1 MTDLKNVGQ
10 QLAAFLKKQNADYIE
25 AHLEESQ
32 FSAISYRGKQLESIS
47 KTTSIGG
54 NVRALV
60 KGGWGFVS
68 FNDLDDLQNKVELA
82 VKQARFVGK
91 ETSQF
96 YASKPIVEDVVAKIK
111 ENPAIIP
118 LSEKKAL
125 LDEYNDA
132 IWSTSGIQTSNLGYG
147 DANRKTLFL
156 NSTGSF
162 ITQERADV
170 TIRAVAV
177 AAKDGEVQQAGLS
190 EGSRD
195 DFRPVRK
202 LHKEIKKL
210 AQRAVE
216 MLTVPT
222 ITGGQYTVVL
232 DPILAGVFVH
242 EAFGHLSESDFVY
255 ENAQLKEIMTLG
267 KVFGQ
272 PHLNIIDSASKPGLR
287 GSFKYDDEGTRS
299 TKTYLIR
306 EGKLTGRL
314 HSRETAAK
322 MGEKPTGN
330 ARAINYRHPPIVRMT
345 NTYIQPGE
353 CSFEDMIAD
362 IKEGVYAKNW
372 YGGQTSMEMFTFS
385 SGETYRIRNGKIAE
399 MVRPVMLSGN
409 VFNTLMNIDA
419 IGDEL
424 DMNEGGGCGKGGQS
438 PLPVS
443 NGSPHIRIRQCLVG
457 GK

>member
-1 MTDLKNVGQ
+1 
-10 QLAAFLKKQNADYIE
+10 
-25 AHLEESQ
+25 
-32 FSAISYRGKQLESIS
+32 
-47 KTTSIGG
+47 
-54 NVRALV
+54 
-60 KGGWGFVS
+60 
-68 FNDLDDLQNKVELA
+68 VELA

-111 ENPAIIP
+111 ENPALIP

-272 PHLNIIDSASKPGLR
+272 PH
-287 GSFKYDDEGTRS
+287 FKYHRFRIETR
-299 TKTYLIR
+299 I
-306 EGKLTGRL
+306 
-314 HSRETAAK
+314 
-322 MGEKPTGN
+322 
-330 ARAINYRHPPIVRMT
+330 AR
-345 NTYIQPGE
+345 Q
-353 CSFEDMIAD
+353 F
-362 IKEGVYAKNW
+362 
-372 YGGQTSMEMFTFS
+372 
-385 SGETYRIRNGKIAE
+385 
-399 MVRPVMLSGN
+399 
-409 VFNTLMNIDA
+409 
-419 IGDEL
+419 
-424 DMNEGGGCGKGGQS
+424 
-438 PLPVS
+438 
-443 NGSPHIRIRQCLVG
+443 
-457 GK
+457 